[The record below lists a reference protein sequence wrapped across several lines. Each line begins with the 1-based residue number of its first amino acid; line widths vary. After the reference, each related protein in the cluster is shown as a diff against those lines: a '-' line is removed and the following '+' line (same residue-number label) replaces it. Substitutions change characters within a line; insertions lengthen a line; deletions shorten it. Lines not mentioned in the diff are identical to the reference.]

1 MGMIVIICV
10 VLFVALDLY
19 LTFCRKWSPL
29 EGIVVTGC
37 VAMSIATAVLIG
49 SGMVDR
55 RAEASAPEVEK
66 TIRT

>member
-1 MGMIVIICV
+1 MGIIVITCV
-10 VLFVALDLY
+10 VLFVALNLY

-29 EGIVVTGC
+29 EGVVATGC
-37 VAMSIATAVLIG
+37 VAMAIATSALVG

-66 TIRT
+66 TIRS